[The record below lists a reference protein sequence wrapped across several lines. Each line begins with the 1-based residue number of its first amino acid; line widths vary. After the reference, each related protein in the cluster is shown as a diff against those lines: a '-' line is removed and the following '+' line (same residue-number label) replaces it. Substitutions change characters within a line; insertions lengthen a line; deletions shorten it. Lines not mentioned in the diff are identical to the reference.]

1 MTGNT
6 HFSILNQSVFDLVL
20 CRTKGSISTELE
32 DETVILDI
40 SSGIYSG
47 LDPVGTFIW
56 NQLEHPVSVAALR
69 QEIIKKYNITEDQCT
84 VDLLNFLQD
93 LSDNGLICCDNQT
106 IE

>member
-1 MTGNT
+1 MKDKAN
-6 HFSILNQSVFDLVL
+6 FSVVNQSVFNLML

-32 DETVILDI
+32 DETVILDV

-56 NQLEHPVSVAALR
+56 NQLERPISVAALR
-69 QEIIKKYNITEDQCT
+69 QEIIKRYNINEEQCT

-106 IE
+106 TE